1 MSAREPTAAAGSIG
15 TDFGDQAVFD
25 PSEAATQLAFELDR
39 ALEEGQTNF
48 LSADALRLLMEAV
61 CRSYAARASRGGDET
76 SGAALALAG
85 DIDRALNEGRADI
98 LSEAA
103 VQALM
108 AVACRSYSAQIE
120 GGGGYLPL
128 SDRSRVTSTDVMVS
142 ASGLLKAANLAVF
155 ELGMWQSW
163 TGR

>member
-1 MSAREPTAAAGSIG
+1 MSARKPAAAK
-15 TDFGDQAVFD
+15 V
-25 PSEAATQLAFELDR
+25 
-39 ALEEGQTNF
+39 
-48 LSADALRLLMEAV
+48 
-61 CRSYAARASRGGDET
+61 AARPAGKPAKAAVKSVRQAAPAVAAAVAPGTAHAGEASAT
-76 SGAALALAG
+76 ALALAG
-85 DIDRALNEGRADI
+85 DVDRALNEGRADV

-108 AVACRSYSAQIE
+108 AAACRSYSARIE
-120 GGGGYLPL
+120 AGGSFPPL
-128 SDRSRVTSTDVMVS
+128 SGRSRVTSTDVMVT